1 MKHQRFFTLI
11 ELLVVIAIIAILA
24 AVLLPALKNAKD
36 TAKKIQCMSNVKQL
50 GLVALAYSDD
60 WKGWFPSSYN
70 TVIGMDKKNFKPAY
84 CPDFRPSTPYETT
97 WRHNYCYYYVMEG
110 AAIHNLIRLQDRP
123 NPSKKALFTDYST
136 SSYNGAYSLATSVIY
151 FLPGTGKTVPQVAA
165 NAQSQNPAL
174 LSKSDFMNGRHG
186 MTINMVFFDGHCESI
201 PSAEA
206 FRRCT
211 GQTSYK
217 TGGRPDALGGDNQ
230 LMAFRGWCN

>member
-1 MKHQRFFTLI
+1 
-11 ELLVVIAIIAILA
+11 
-24 AVLLPALKNAKD
+24 
-36 TAKKIQCMSNVKQL
+36 
-50 GLVALAYSDD
+50 
-60 WKGWFPSSYN
+60 
-70 TVIGMDKKNFKPAY
+70 
-84 CPDFRPSTPYETT
+84 
-97 WRHNYCYYYVMEG
+97 
-110 AAIHNLIRLQDRP
+110 
-123 NPSKKALFTDYST
+123 LFTDYST

-186 MTINMVFFDGHCESI
+186 MTINMVFFDGHCESM

>member
-97 WRHNYCYYYVMEG
+97 WRHNYCYY
-110 AAIHNLIRLQDRP
+110 I
-123 NPSKKALFTDYST
+123 
-136 SSYNGAYSLATSVIY
+136 
-151 FLPGTGKTVPQVAA
+151 
-165 NAQSQNPAL
+165 
-174 LSKSDFMNGRHG
+174 RHG
-186 MTINMVFFDGHCESI
+186 RGCNPQSHSPAGQAESQQESI
-201 PSAEA
+201 VH
-206 FRRCT
+206 
-211 GQTSYK
+211 
-217 TGGRPDALGGDNQ
+217 
-230 LMAFRGWCN
+230 